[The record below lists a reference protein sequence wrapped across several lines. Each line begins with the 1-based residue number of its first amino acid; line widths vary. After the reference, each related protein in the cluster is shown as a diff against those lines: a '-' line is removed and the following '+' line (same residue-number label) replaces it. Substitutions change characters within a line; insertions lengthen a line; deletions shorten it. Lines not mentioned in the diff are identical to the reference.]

1 MIDDSLTSISNI
13 SREQWQ
19 RLADDLSAQR
29 PSVGKRVRVSSGKF
43 RGRVGIVR
51 WHGPDKYARDYY
63 RTPAQLDLRDL
74 RGRDGFRVRV
84 ESDDGESFFAGADQ
98 VEVIPA

>member
-43 RGRVGIVR
+43 RGRVGIV
-51 WHGPDKYARDYY
+51 
-63 RTPAQLDLRDL
+63 
-74 RGRDGFRVRV
+74 
-84 ESDDGESFFAGADQ
+84 S
-98 VEVIPA
+98 

>member
-1 MIDDSLTSISNI
+1 MIDDSLTSIS
-13 SREQWQ
+13 SEQWQ
-19 RLADDLSAQR
+19 RLVDDLSAQR

-43 RGRVGIVR
+43 LGRVGIVR

-74 RGRDGFRVRV
+74 RGRDGFRIRV
-84 ESDDGESFFAGADQ
+84 ESDGESFFVGADQ

>member
-1 MIDDSLTSISNI
+1 MIDDSLTSI

-29 PSVGKRVRVSSGKF
+29 PSVGKRVRVSSGKKF
-43 RGRVGIVR
+43 LGRVGIVR

-74 RGRDGFRVRV
+74 RGRDGFRIRV
-84 ESDDGESFFAGADQ
+84 ESDGESFFVGADQ